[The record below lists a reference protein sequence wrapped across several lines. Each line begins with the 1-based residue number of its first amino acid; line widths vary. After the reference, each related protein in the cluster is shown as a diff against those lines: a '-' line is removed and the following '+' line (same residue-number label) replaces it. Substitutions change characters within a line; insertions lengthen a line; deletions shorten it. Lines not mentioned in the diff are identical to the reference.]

1 MNILFFLTPKS
12 EVAYIN
18 EDDTIRQ
25 ALEKMEHHK
34 YSAIP
39 IISRTGRYV
48 GTLTE
53 GDLLWGI
60 KNQYNLDLKSAEK
73 IPVTAIRRRCDNRP
87 VKADANME
95 NLIGKALN
103 QNFVPV
109 LDDQK
114 CFIGIITR
122 KDIIK
127 YFYQKL
133 DGCEKK
139 KPVDEGE
146 KQASRIKTE
155 MSSIFQMRSREVSLP
170 DVQEECR
177 T

>member
-12 EVAYIN
+12 DVAYIS
-18 EDDTIRQ
+18 EDDTLRQ

-34 YSAIP
+34 YSAVP

-60 KNQYNLDLKSAEK
+60 KNQFNLDLKSAER
-73 IPVTAIRRRCDNRP
+73 IPVTAIRRRLDNRP

-95 NLIGKALN
+95 DLVGKALN

-127 YFYQKL
+127 YFYQKCARL
-133 DGCEKK
+133 QAALPAAGEAKAKRFVAPVNAEKK
-139 KPVDEGE
+139 ETAEALV
-146 KQASRIKTE
+146 
-155 MSSIFQMRSREVSLP
+155 L
-170 DVQEECR
+170 
-177 T
+177 

>member
-12 EVAYIN
+12 EVAYIS
-18 EDDTIRQ
+18 EDDTLRQ

-34 YSAIP
+34 YSAVP
-39 IISRTGRYV
+39 IISRTGRYI

-60 KNQYNLDLKSAEK
+60 KNQFNLDLKLAEK
-73 IPVTAIRRRCDNRP
+73 LPVTAIHRRQDNRP
-87 VKADANME
+87 VKADADME
-95 NLIGKALN
+95 DLIDKALN

-127 YFYQKL
+127 YFYQK
-133 DGCEKK
+133 CETDKVVS
-139 KPVDEGE
+139 PRHTAAD
-146 KQASRIKTE
+146 
-155 MSSIFQMRSREVSLP
+155 SREARKADIVSAVKLRKL
-170 DVQEECR
+170 EGALA
-177 T
+177 

>member
-12 EVAYIN
+12 DVAYIS
-18 EDDTIRQ
+18 EDDTLRQ

-34 YSAIP
+34 YSAVP
-39 IISRTGRYV
+39 IVSRTGRYV

-60 KNQYNLDLKSAEK
+60 KNQFNLDLKG
-73 IPVTAIRRRCDNRP
+73 
-87 VKADANME
+87 ADADME
-95 NLIGKALN
+95 DLIGKALN

-127 YFYQKL
+127 YFYQKCETVKEQAKSCL
-133 DGCEKK
+133 DK
-139 KPVDEGE
+139 GE
-146 KQASRIKTE
+146 KEHKKTDLSE
-155 MSSIFQMRSREVSLP
+155 VVKLRS
-170 DVQEECR
+170 QER
-177 T
+177 ALV

>member
-18 EDDTIRQ
+18 EDDTLRQ

-39 IISRTGRYV
+39 IISRAGRYV

-60 KNQYNLDLKSAEK
+60 KNQYNLDLKGAEK
-73 IPVTAIRRRCDNRP
+73 IPVTAIHRRCDNRP

-127 YFYQKL
+127 YFYQKAA
-133 DGCEKK
+133 DMEKSPCFQK
-139 KPVDEGE
+139 TSKGKAAKADLSVILRMRDDE
-146 KQASRIKTE
+146 KVLI
-155 MSSIFQMRSREVSLP
+155 
-170 DVQEECR
+170 
-177 T
+177 